1 MTRLNEAAPEQ
12 IALTYLRD
20 LGWQTAYG
28 PDISPDGDTLRAIAR
43 ELVETVRRDDTL
55 DWTLRANVRSKLRV
69 AVKRVLR
76 SHGYPPDQQDQ
87 ASLIVLEQAE
97 ALTESLLA
105 AA

>member
-1 MTRLNEAAPEQ
+1 MTTPNQAKLDEAKLEQ
-12 IALTYLRD
+12 IALTYLRN
-20 LGWQTAYG
+20 LRWQTAYSPG
-28 PDISPDGDTLRAIAR
+28 ISPDSDDPQRDTYTDIILADH
-43 ELVETVRRDDTL
+43 L
-55 DWTLRANVRSKLRV
+55 RSKLRV

>member
-1 MTRLNEAAPEQ
+1 MTTPNDAKLSEAKLEQ

-28 PDISPDGDTLRAIAR
+28 PDIGLGDA
-43 ELVETVRRDDTL
+43 TL